1 MAVSR
6 IVQAK
11 PRVRR
16 RPLRQ
21 HLLESPVG
29 DCVRGHPPRGVGET
43 AAIQSGGHIGGLRT
57 PEHLRKSIEQGASTT
72 ALLAGRRWWTG
83 FPAGTSTTVRRSRWS
98 TSAAWDHSKAW
109 QDTLSIRR
117 MPSVSGRW
125 RRGCRQR
132 RYNPEGPL
140 ALNGRA
146 GFACA
151 VGWRRSGLC
160 RCRASER
167 CAHALIARGG
177 DNLPTHNRTEAA
189 SLANPRSATDASL
202 TSPWSAKH
210 QIQGTSQSPVPNFR
224 SIPATAENTTIR
236 AP

>member
-1 MAVSR
+1 MYANPVETPRLEVPIPSGTEGGRCVSQEVEKRAHSRSDMAVSR
-6 IVQAK
+6 VVQAK

-21 HLLESPVG
+21 HLPESPVG
-29 DCVRGHPPRGVGET
+29 DCVRRHPPRDVGEA

-83 FPAGTSTTVRRSRWS
+83 FPAGTSTTVRRPRWS

-132 RYNPEGPL
+132 CYNPEGTVGTERP
-140 ALNGRA
+140 G
-146 GFACA
+146 GF
-151 VGWRRSGLC
+151 RM
-160 RCRASER
+160 
-167 CAHALIARGG
+167 RGG
-177 DNLPTHNRTEAA
+177 LAPIRPFPLPEV
-189 SLANPRSATDASL
+189 
-202 TSPWSAKH
+202 
-210 QIQGTSQSPVPNFR
+210 GTVRPCG
-224 SIPATAENTTIR
+224 
-236 AP
+236 